1 MKSRG
6 LREAVISGI
15 PFPLREGG
23 IVRFLSVKHCF
34 SGRWGTISVLVV
46 FLLVLMAAF
55 HTDLLAQESSGA
67 DAVASEEP
75 VTIEAYSSRTAIAP
89 GEDFRVLIKF
99 IIDEG
104 WHINSD
110 RPFQE
115 YLIPTNVVMNEESP
129 FQTKKITYP
138 AGEKMTF
145 AFSPDE
151 PLSVYSGAVW
161 AELDVAPFLNAAA
174 GSALLEIDVTS
185 QACNDRLCL
194 APTTQ
199 TLAIPVTIDPGAVAG
214 QSRHASLF
222 AEHAAVGERGNATAS
237 PEMESAG
244 FWAMLRNFD
253 TTVFIDR
260 YGFILAFVA
269 MYILGLGLTL
279 TPCVYPIIPIT
290 IGFFGAQSGGKWNR
304 QLLSAGV
311 FGIGIA
317 ISYATVGTIAA
328 LSGSLM
334 GAVLQNAWVLVALA
348 ALCFVMGLNAFG
360 VFELRLPGWLM
371 GLAGGRSRSGI
382 VGAGIMGLTMGI
394 ASAPCLA
401 AFIISLLAFV
411 GQRGDPVLGFS
422 MFLTLGFGLA
432 TPFVVLGTFSGM
444 VHKVPRSGEWLVY
457 AKKVM
462 GSLLFAAALY
472 FLHTVIPGRVF
483 SSIVLVS
490 LVAAGLYFGFF
501 EKTAANTLIFRII
514 RLVLAAIFLGTAF
527 WWGMPSG
534 ETSSG
539 PHVEWQPY
547 SETALRE
554 AKEAGRPAIIDFYA
568 DWCIPCKELD
578 KYSFSDSRVIEL
590 SRNILMVKADITR
603 GDSPEAKALVE
614 RYGVRGV
621 PTIVFVG
628 SDGQEQEDLRVVQFE
643 PAEEIRSRMERVSH
657 QELQEVDLQ
666 LE

>member
-1 MKSRG
+1 MG
-6 LREAVISGI
+6 LSGLFKSGI
-15 PFPLREGG
+15 RFPFTGSHKP
-23 IVRFLSVKHCF
+23 RFSPGKRRF
-34 SGRWGTISVLVV
+34 SCRWGAVSILAV
-46 FLLVLMAAF
+46 FLIVVTAGF
-55 HTDLLAQESSGA
+55 DSSPLAQEASVA
-67 DAVASEEP
+67 DAAVSEEP
-75 VTIEAYSSRTAIAP
+75 LTIEAYSSRMEVAP
-89 GEDFRVLIKF
+89 GEDFRVLIEF

-115 YLIPTNVVMNEESP
+115 YLIPTQVGLSEESP
-129 FQTKKITYP
+129 FQAKEISYP
-138 AGEKMTF
+138 VGENKAF

-151 PLSVYSGAVW
+151 PLSVFGGTVW
-161 AELDVAPFLNAAA
+161 AEMLVSPFLDAA
-174 GSALLEIDVTS
+174 GTAPLEIEVTS

-199 TLAIPVTIDPGAVAG
+199 TLAIPITIDAGAAG
-214 QSRHASLF
+214 GPIRHASIF
-222 AEHAAVGERGNATAS
+222 AEHGAGPEPGNDAGS
-237 PEMESAG
+237 PDLESAG
-244 FWAMLRNFD
+244 FWTMLKNFD
-253 TTVFIDR
+253 TTVFVDR
-260 YGFILAFVA
+260 YGYILAFVA

-290 IGFFGAQSGGKWNR
+290 IGFFGAQSGGRWTG
-304 QLLSAGV
+304 QLLSASV
-311 FGIGIA
+311 FGAGIA
-317 ISYATVGTIAA
+317 VSYATVGTVAA

-334 GAVLQNAWVLVALA
+334 GAILQNMWVLVALA
-348 ALCFVMGLNAFG
+348 VLCFVMGLNAFG

-371 GLAGGRSRSGI
+371 GLAGGRSRRGV

-422 MFLTLGFGLA
+422 LFLTLGLGLA

-472 FLHTVIPGRVF
+472 FLHTVIPDRIF

-501 EKTAANTLIFRII
+501 ENTAVNSLVFRII
-514 RLVLAAIFLGTAF
+514 RLFLAAVFLGIAL

-539 PHVEWQPY
+539 PRVDWQPY
-547 SETALRE
+547 SDVALRQAME
-554 AKEAGRPAIIDFYA
+554 TGRPAIIDFYA

-590 SRNILMVKADITR
+590 SRGIVMMKADITR
-603 GDSPEAKALVE
+603 GDSPQAKALIE
-614 RYGVRGV
+614 RFGVRGV

-628 SDGQEQEDLRVVQFE
+628 PDGKERKDLRVVQFE
-643 PAEEIRSRMERVSH
+643 PAGEITGRMERLSH
-657 QELQEVDLQ
+657 RGF
-666 LE
+666 